1 MHRWPLGSISE
12 TERDLISFDRRH
24 FAKVLVHALTH
35 RNKGSKTKIQPL
47 PPIVDIEDKV
57 EVVDEDKENGRD
69 ARTAANL
76 VQQIDDPQA
85 EEQAVH
91 SERMGRWRKDSIKL
105 VQCDVFWCVL
115 GVAKT
120 VHEPITHLFNFLNS
134 KLSKYARPSSPTGV
148 LQGW

>member
-24 FAKVLVHALTH
+24 FAKVLAHALTH

-85 EEQAVH
+85 EEQAVY

-120 VHEPITHLFNFLNS
+120 VH
-134 KLSKYARPSSPTGV
+134 
-148 LQGW
+148 

>member
-35 RNKGSKTKIQPL
+35 WNKGSKTKIQPL

-85 EEQAVH
+85 EEQAVY

-115 GVAKT
+115 GDAKT
-120 VHEPITHLFNFLNS
+120 VHEPITHFFNFLNS